1 MTIMGDTLKFSL
13 ENAKLDKRLI
23 FNIPAGYTCP
33 RAGVCRTFADKD
45 TGKITDNPTG

>member
-33 RAGVCRTFADKD
+33 RAVSYTHLRAHET
-45 TGKITDNPTG
+45 

>member
-23 FNIPAGYTCP
+23 FNIPAGHTCP
-33 RAGVCRTFADKD
+33 RAGVCRT
-45 TGKITDNPTG
+45 TLQIKIRVRSETIL